1 MRTYLIAAPAEA
13 REAGRFGCSVVHAA
27 YRIGDRSTLLRQSLP
42 LQAGGGLLW
51 ISDRNAPEVSR
62 PEELCAAVER
72 ECARRGCEG
81 VTADFTEP
89 PRSDLAAFLGQLG
102 GRLSRRRLALYLP
115 ESYAAEAPEAFVL
128 IGTALSGGTYRERLD
143 EAAQTHGGYSRL
155 ALDAERLR
163 MDFPLPC
170 PTGMGTPL
178 SAEEFH
184 ALREREEPA
193 VFFSPDLC
201 ARYFTYQRE
210 GQHHFVLFDDAGTM
224 REKLR
229 IGAEFGIGAAFFSW
243 PEVADLAEELFSAP
257 LP

>member
-1 MRTYLIAAPAEA
+1 
-13 REAGRFGCSVVHAA
+13 
-27 YRIGDRSTLLRQSLP
+27 
-42 LQAGGGLLW
+42 
-51 ISDRNAPEVSR
+51 
-62 PEELCAAVER
+62 
-72 ECARRGCEG
+72 
-81 VTADFTEP
+81 
-89 PRSDLAAFLGQLG
+89 
-102 GRLSRRRLALYLP
+102 
-115 ESYAAEAPEAFVL
+115 
-128 IGTALSGGTYRERLD
+128 
-143 EAAQTHGGYSRL
+143 
-155 ALDAERLR
+155 

-170 PTGMGTPL
+170 PTGMGKPL
-178 SAEEFH
+178 STKDFQ
-184 ALREREEPA
+184 ALLEREEPA